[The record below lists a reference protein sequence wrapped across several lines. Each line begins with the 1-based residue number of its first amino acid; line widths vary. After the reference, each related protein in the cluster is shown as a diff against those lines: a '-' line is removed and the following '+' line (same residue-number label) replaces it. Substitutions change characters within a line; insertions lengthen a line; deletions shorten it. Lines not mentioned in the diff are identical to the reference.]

1 MKYTE
6 LRKSLESSVF
16 SIYLLEG
23 EDAFFRKK
31 ALEQIENKFVQEKS
45 LNFIA
50 FNGEDFIEEDFFSS
64 IEMLPF
70 MSEKRVTVINEF
82 YPDKKN
88 FERLKGFLKNPPKED
103 ILVISNGKPFDAF
116 RKYESV
122 CLVDCSKADLSLI
135 EKWIVATCK
144 GRGVEIID
152 KASQMICEFCLF
164 DMTRIESE
172 VNKLC
177 DFVGFDGV
185 IDEDI
190 VNQMV
195 TKDTEYKIYEMTEAI
210 GKRKIEDALEIIN
223 ELLSKGETLQ
233 RLTVSIYSYYR
244 RLLHVSISTESNEEL
259 SKKLGIKEFAV
270 KKAKEQAKAFRVTLL
285 KKAVD
290 LLADAD
296 YKFKSGILDIDNA
309 FYLSLFKIM
318 LGG

>member
-1 MKYTE
+1 MKYTD
-6 LRKSLESSVF
+6 LRKSLENSVF
-16 SIYLLEG
+16 PVYLLEG

-31 ALEQIENKFVQEKS
+31 AIEQIENKFVQEKS
-45 LNFIA
+45 LNYA
-50 FNGEDFIEEDFFSS
+50 VFNGEDFDFEDFYSS

-70 MSEKRVTVINEF
+70 MSEKRVTLISEF
-82 YPDKKN
+82 YPDKKQI
-88 FERLKGFLKNPPKED
+88 EKLKTFLENPPKED
-103 ILVISNGKPFDAF
+103 VLVISNEKACEAIK
-116 RKYESV
+116 KYESV
-122 CLVDCSKADLSLI
+122 CVVDCAKADGSI
-135 EKWIVATCK
+135 ICKWITATCK
-144 GRGVEIID
+144 GRGVEIIGN
-152 KASQMICEFCLF
+152 ASQMICEYCLF

-172 VNKLC
+172 ANKLC

-210 GKRKIEDALEIIN
+210 GKKNLTTAIEIIN

-233 RLTVSIYSYYR
+233 RLTVSLYSYFR
-244 RLLHVSISTESNEEL
+244 RLLHVAISTESNEEL

-270 KKAKEQAKAFRVTLL
+270 KKAKEQAKVFKVTLL

-290 LLADAD
+290 LLCDAD
-296 YKFKSGILDIDNA
+296 YKFKSGILDIDSS

-318 LGG
+318 LEG